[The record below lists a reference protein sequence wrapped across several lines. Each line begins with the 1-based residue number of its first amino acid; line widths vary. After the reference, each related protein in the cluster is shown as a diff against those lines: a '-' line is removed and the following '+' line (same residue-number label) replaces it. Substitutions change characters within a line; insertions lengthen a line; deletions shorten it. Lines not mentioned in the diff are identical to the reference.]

1 MKRVYL
7 IDLHKILP
15 GTKHN
20 EFTNEEWMHI
30 AEVQGT
36 VYSLSGF
43 QTDYNTN
50 GLDSVY
56 QHSAIRFI

>member
-7 IDLHKILP
+7 IDLHKVLP
-15 GTKHN
+15 GTKHS
-20 EFTNEEWMHI
+20 ELSNEEWMDI
-30 AEVQGT
+30 AERQGNI
-36 VYSLSGF
+36 YSLSGF

-56 QHSAIRFI
+56 NHSVIRFI